1 MRILSLGDDNMINNL
16 FKSFLFLLSYLP
28 LFVIFAINNFGSFL
42 FVVFS
47 AFSLFIVFGFVVL
60 FSSAKR
66 YAEIKTVS
74 IERVSQENV
83 RMLEYIFVYIIP
95 FIGINGVRELI
106 SVGIILVI
114 VGNVYVKSDE
124 LIVINPVLSL
134 FGYNIYKIKFSVKT
148 EAGGS
153 RCAFLI
159 SKKIEDEMSVKE
171 FTPEFYLGVVKKG
184 E

>member
-47 AFSLFIVFGFVVL
+47 VFSLFVVCGFVVL

-66 YAEIKTVS
+66 YAQVKFVS

-114 VGNVYVKSDE
+114 VGNVYVKSE

-148 EAGGS
+148 ETGGS

-171 FTPEFYLGVVKKG
+171 FAPEFYFGVVKKG

>member
-1 MRILSLGDDNMINNL
+1 LGDDNVINNL

-28 LFVIFAINNFGSFL
+28 LFVVFAINNFGSFL

-47 AFSLFIVFGFVVL
+47 VFSLFVVFGFVVL

-66 YAEIKTVS
+66 YAQVKFVS

-106 SVGIILVI
+106 SVSIILVI
-114 VGNVYVKSDE
+114 VGSVYVKTD

-134 FGYNIYKIKFSVKT
+134 FGYNIYKIEFSVKA

-153 RCAFLI
+153 RSGFLI
-159 SKKIEDEMSVKE
+159 SKKIEDEMRVKE
-171 FTPEFYLGVVKKG
+171 FNSEFYLGAVKKG